1 MALLAT
7 NLVSVLKTSYPNP
20 FSLTYKAILSNPVL
34 SAQSE
39 TNSNQSAVTSA
50 SSAAE
55 QVPPNLEHL
64 QSTVRLTQDTLIAVD
79 NVLTQ
84 DY

>member
-1 MALLAT
+1 MST
-7 NLVSVLKTSYPNP
+7 LKTGYSNP
-20 FSLTYKAILSNPVL
+20 FSLTYKAILSDPIL
-34 SAQSE
+34 SAQSK
-39 TNSNQSAVTSA
+39 TNSNQSTVTSA
-50 SSAAE
+50 SSATK

-64 QSTVRLTQDTLIAVD
+64 QLTAGLTQDTSIAAD

>member
-1 MALLAT
+1 M
-7 NLVSVLKTSYPNP
+7 
-20 FSLTYKAILSNPVL
+20 L

-39 TNSNQSAVTSA
+39 TNSDQSTVTSA
-50 SSAAE
+50 SSATE
-55 QVPPNLEHL
+55 QVPPNPEHL
-64 QSTVRLTQDTLIAVD
+64 QSTVGPTQDTSMAAD

>member
-7 NLVSVLKTSYPNP
+7 NLVSALETSHSNP
-20 FSLTYKAILSNPVL
+20 FSLTYKAILSDPML
-34 SAQSE
+34 STQSK
-39 TNSNQSAVTSA
+39 TNSNQSAATSA
-50 SSAAE
+50 SSTAE
-55 QVPPNLEHL
+55 QVPPDLEHL
-64 QSTVRLTQDTLIAVD
+64 QLTTGPTQDTFMTVN

>member
-7 NLVSVLKTSYPNP
+7 NLVSTLETGHPNP

-39 TNSNQSAVTSA
+39 TNSDQPATTSA
-50 SSAAE
+50 SSATE
-55 QVPPNLEHL
+55 QVPPDLEHL
-64 QSTVRLTQDTLIAVD
+64 QLTVGLTQDTSMAAD

>member
-1 MALLAT
+1 MSALET
-7 NLVSVLKTSYPNP
+7 GHSNP
-20 FSLTYKAILSNPVL
+20 FSLTYKAILSDPTL
-34 SAQSE
+34 STQSK
-39 TNSNQSAVTSA
+39 TNSNQSAMTSA
-50 SSAAE
+50 SSATE

-64 QSTVRLTQDTLIAVD
+64 QSTAGLTQDTSMAVD